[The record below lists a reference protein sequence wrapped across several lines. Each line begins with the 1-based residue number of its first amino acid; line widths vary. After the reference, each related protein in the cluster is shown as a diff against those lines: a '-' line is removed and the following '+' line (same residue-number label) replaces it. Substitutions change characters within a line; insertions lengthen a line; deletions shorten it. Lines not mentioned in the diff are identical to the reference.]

1 MIQMT
6 GVERRLQYARTL
18 RSLAVFLLSP
28 VLLAQGDA
36 HYTTFATFKEVLEAS
51 GARYPTLTRVSDP
64 ESGGKPAYTGFF
76 FYQCLQ
82 FDTSGRYALA
92 MKVYFQNRLV
102 ESSDRADI
110 GIIDLGNKHQWTK
123 IGESTAWN
131 WQQGARLQW
140 RPGREEIIW
149 NDRSDDGKH
158 YVARVYDFRTGM
170 KRTLP
175 RPIYGLSPDGETAL
189 THDFER
195 MKHRGTDY
203 VGLDDKYKDQPAPRE
218 TGIWKMNL
226 NTGSAQLIMSLDK
239 MASLAYPKGR
249 PASGSLYF
257 FREGWNPS
265 GTRFVAFIK
274 DPPNNLFEAYSMS
287 AKGTDVRYLYYN
299 PSHHSWLDDDHI
311 IDFGQ
316 HTPPGG
322 GPPQKGYFLFKD
334 DGSGK
339 AREELWAVDFDG
351 HNSYVPNTGSSWII
365 SDTYSLNG
373 FQYLFLYHVPTKYFV
388 PLAKLKSTAGE
399 GIHRVDLHPRL
410 SRDGKIVSV
419 DATHEGLG
427 RQMYVMNIGHI
438 IDNPPTR
445 KP

>member
-1 MIQMT
+1 
-6 GVERRLQYARTL
+6 LP
-18 RSLAVFLLSP
+18 LAA
-28 VLLAQGDA
+28 LAQGQPS
-36 HYTTFATFKEVLEAS
+36 YTTYGSFDEVLQGR
-51 GARYPTLTRVSDP
+51 GARYPALVRISEP
-64 ESGGKPAYTGFF
+64 ETDGKPAYTGFF

-82 FDTSGRYALA
+82 FDASGRYLLA

-102 ESSDRADI
+102 QSADRADI
-110 GIIDLGNKHQWTK
+110 GVIDLKNQFKWNK

-140 RPGREEIIW
+140 RPGREEIVW

-158 YVARVYDFRTGM
+158 YASRVYDFRTGK

-175 RPIYGLSPDGETAL
+175 RPIYDLSPDGETAL

-203 VGLDDKYKDQPAPRE
+203 VGIEDKYKDQIAPNE
-218 TGIWKMNL
+218 TGIWKMNM
-226 NTGSAQLIMSLDK
+226 NTGNAQLIMSLRK
-239 MASLAYPKGR
+239 MAEIAYPRGL
-249 PASGSLYF
+249 PASGGLYF

-274 DPPNNLFEAYSMS
+274 DPTNDLFEAYSMTEN
-287 AKGTDVRYLYYN
+287 GTDVRYLYHN
-299 PSHHSWLDDDHI
+299 PSHHSWRDDDHI
-311 IDFGQ
+311 IDFGK

-322 GPPQKGYFLFKD
+322 GPTRGGYFVFKD
-334 DGSGK
+334 DGSGR
-339 AREELWAVDFDG
+339 ARETLWTVDFDG
-351 HNSYVPNTGSSWII
+351 HNSYVPNSGNTWII

-373 FQYLFLYHVPTKYFV
+373 FQYLFLYHVPTKQFV

-410 SRDGKIVSV
+410 SRGGKIVSI

-427 RQMYVMNIGHI
+427 RQMYVMNISQI
-438 IDNPPTR
+438 IGNPP
-445 KP
+445 KPGK